1 LHTKLDKGIINAD
14 TFNDISKEFQDC
26 IAFAKKACTFLTKST
41 DPFLAVKN
49 CSEQLLEAGFAK
61 LSKREPF
68 AGKLVPGERNCRNWV
83 HISILCGIIQ

>member
-1 LHTKLDKGIINAD
+1 M
-14 TFNDISKEFQDC
+14 
-26 IAFAKKACTFLTKST
+26 KACTFLTKST

-68 AGKLVPGERNCRNWV
+68 AGKLLPGERNFVIAKLGTYFDPVRNY
-83 HISILCGIIQ
+83 